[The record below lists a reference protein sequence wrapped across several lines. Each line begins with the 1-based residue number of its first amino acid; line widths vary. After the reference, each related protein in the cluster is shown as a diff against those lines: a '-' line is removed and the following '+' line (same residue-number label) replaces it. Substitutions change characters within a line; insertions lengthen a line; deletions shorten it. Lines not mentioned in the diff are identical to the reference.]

1 MVSSMVTPK
10 RAPTSHGERAPIKL
24 PGFLPKLKRQNAV
37 QPTGG
42 SSGRCMD
49 LKPRE
54 LDFGLFG
61 VSGQNRT
68 PTKRLKGG
76 N

>member
-1 MVSSMVTPK
+1 MVSSIGTPK
-10 RAPTSHGERAPIKL
+10 RAPTPPDGRAPIKL
-24 PGFLPKLKRQNAV
+24 PGFLPKLRRQNAV
-37 QPTGG
+37 KPTGG

-68 PTKRLKGG
+68 PTK
-76 N
+76 